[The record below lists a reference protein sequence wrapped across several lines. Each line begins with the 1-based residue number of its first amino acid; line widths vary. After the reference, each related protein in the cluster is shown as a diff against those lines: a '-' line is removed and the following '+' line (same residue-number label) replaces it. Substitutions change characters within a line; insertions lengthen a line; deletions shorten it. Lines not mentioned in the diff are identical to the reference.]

1 MVFFYIS
8 KKINYKINNFQC
20 PNNAAEL
27 KFVKNMYP
35 LKIFFLFF
43 DIFQTLYM
51 SEVKYPDIEGF
62 KYKVYPENKKIF
74 KTDTYFL
81 RTLTQRHVLS
91 TENYE
96 FYNKISKFHHFWY
109 FL

>member
-1 MVFFYIS
+1 MIKSQDFTC
-8 KKINYKINNFQC
+8 KIHNFQSTKH
-20 PNNAAEL
+20 ASEL
-27 KFVKNMYP
+27 KYVKNMYP

-81 RTLTQRHVLS
+81 RTLTQRYVLS

-96 FYNKISKFHHFWY
+96 FHK
-109 FL
+109 